1 MSRFG
6 FLTALTIALAATP
19 AFAHGPDEQEHDRGA
34 AFGEPGD
41 ANAPARIVEV
51 SIREVDG
58 KMLFTPDSV
67 TVTKGEQIRF
77 HIKNEGELEHEFVL
91 GTAEEIEEHA
101 KLMREMPDMRHD
113 DPNARRLAPKESGDI
128 LWKFTKAGEFDFAC
142 LIPGHLEAGMKGK
155 IVVK

>member
-6 FLTALTIALAATP
+6 LLAVLTIALAATP
-19 AFAHGPDEQEHDRGA
+19 AFAHEPDEHDRGA

-41 ANAPARIVEV
+41 ASAPAQIVEV

-91 GTAEEIEEHA
+91 GTEEEIEEHA

-113 DPNARRLAPKESGDI
+113 DPNARRLAPKESADI